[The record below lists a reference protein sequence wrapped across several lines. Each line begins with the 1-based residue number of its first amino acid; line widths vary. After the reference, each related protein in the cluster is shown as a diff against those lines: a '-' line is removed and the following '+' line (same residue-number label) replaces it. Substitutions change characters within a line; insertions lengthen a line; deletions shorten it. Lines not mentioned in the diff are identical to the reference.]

1 MLYEEETYNQMCT
14 LGRSLAGVWKMNQ
27 ERLEQERA
35 TSEDVTTMGQRKKDN
50 VEVKTTKKQ
59 LDSTCI

>member
-1 MLYEEETYNQMCT
+1 MCT
-14 LGRSLAGVWKMNQ
+14 LGRSLAGIWKMNQ
-27 ERLEQERA
+27 ERLEQEQGA
-35 TSEDVTTMGQRKKDN
+35 SEDVTTMGQRKKDN